1 MDLFTISAVLLTIT
15 AGLSYLNH
23 RYIGLPVTIG
33 VMIIALFLSLVLIGL
48 GWVGF
53 GIEHQAEKWL
63 RSIDFNKTLLH
74 GMLSFLLFAGSLNIN
89 ITDLMERKWSIGLLA
104 TVGVL
109 VSTMLVGSLAWLILQ
124 WFSVDLPFIYCLL
137 FGALI
142 SPTDPIAVLGILKT
156 TGVPKSVEI
165 QIAGESLF
173 NDGIGVVVFLALLE
187 IATGVQ
193 DVSLGSISLLFVQ
206 EALGGGLCGAVLGYL
221 AVLMLKSVDNYQVE
235 VLVTLALVTG
245 GYALADALHLSGP
258 IAIVVAGL
266 LIGNQGRAL
275 AMSDSTRYHLGVFWE
290 LIDEVLNAV
299 LFVLIGLEILILTF
313 TKQYFVVGVLMIPL
327 ILLARFIAVGIPI
340 SLLRPFQTFSPGV
353 VQLLTWSGLRG
364 GISIA
369 LALSLPIGPER
380 QVILALTYIVVVFSI
395 VVQGL
400 TIEKLVQ
407 RLFTNI
413 VPKEA

>member
-1 MDLFTISAVLLTIT
+1 M
-15 AGLSYLNH
+15 
-23 RYIGLPVTIG
+23 
-33 VMIIALFLSLVLIGL
+33 
-48 GWVGF
+48 
-53 GIEHQAEKWL
+53 
-63 RSIDFNKTLLH
+63 
-74 GMLSFLLFAGSLNIN
+74 
-89 ITDLMERKWSIGLLA
+89 
-104 TVGVL
+104 
-109 VSTMLVGSLAWLILQ
+109 
-124 WFSVDLPFIYCLL
+124 
-137 FGALI
+137 
-142 SPTDPIAVLGILKT
+142 
-156 TGVPKSVEI
+156 EI

-173 NDGIGVVVFLALLE
+173 NDGIAVVIFLALLE
-187 IATGVQ
+187 IVTGVQ
-193 DVSLGSISLLFVQ
+193 DVSVGSISLLFVQ

-221 AVLMLKSVDNYQVE
+221 VVQMLKSVDNYQVE

-266 LIGNQGRAL
+266 WIGNQGRVL

-313 TKQYFVVGVLMIPL
+313 TKQYFVVGMIMIPL
-327 ILLARFIAVGIPI
+327 IVLARFIAVGIPI
-340 SLLRPFQTFSPGV
+340 TLLRSYQTFRPGV
-353 VQLLTWSGLRG
+353 IQLLTWSGLRG

-369 LALSLPIGPER
+369 LALSLPGGPER

-407 RLFTNI
+407 RLFPNPS
-413 VPKEA
+413 PKEA

>member
-33 VMIIALFLSLVLIGL
+33 VMVSALFLSLVLIGL

-104 TVGVL
+104 TLGVL
-109 VSTMLVGSLAWLILQ
+109 VSTVLVGSLAWLILQ
-124 WFSVDLPFIYCLL
+124 WFNVDLPFIYCLL

-173 NDGIGVVVFLALLE
+173 NDGIAVVIFLALLE

-313 TKQYFVVGVLMIPL
+313 TKQYFVVGMLMIPL
-327 ILLARFIAVGIPI
+327 VLLARFIAVGIPI
-340 SLLRPFQTFSPGV
+340 SLLRSYPNV
-353 VQLLTWSGLRG
+353 
-364 GISIA
+364 
-369 LALSLPIGPER
+369 
-380 QVILALTYIVVVFSI
+380 
-395 VVQGL
+395 
-400 TIEKLVQ
+400 
-407 RLFTNI
+407 
-413 VPKEA
+413 